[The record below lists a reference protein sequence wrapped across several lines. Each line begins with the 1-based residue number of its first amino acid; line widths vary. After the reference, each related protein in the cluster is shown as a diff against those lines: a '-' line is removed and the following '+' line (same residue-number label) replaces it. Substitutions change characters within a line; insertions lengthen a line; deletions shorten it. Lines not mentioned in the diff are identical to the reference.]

1 MSQAVAMS
9 RLTLPQLALIVIRYR
24 GLLIATLIAVIV
36 TLGLNST
43 HQGVQV
49 LVATRALPAG
59 WPLSESD
66 FATAYLDGAD
76 AELYVGQLDTVQSQT
91 ITTAL
96 AIGTPLM
103 KHHLAQVNVAFDQVM
118 VQIPLD
124 AGNPGSFSVGSV
136 VHVWS
141 LTDELALL
149 VSSNAT
155 VLETFSINGAAWVS
169 LSIASVDENA
179 VMQSGAVR
187 LAVV

>member
-1 MSQAVAMS
+1 MSQAAAMS
-9 RLTLPQLALIVIRYR
+9 PITIPALALIVIRYR
-24 GLLIATLIAVIV
+24 GLLVATLIAVVV

-49 LVATRALPAG
+49 LVATHPLPAG
-59 WPLSESD
+59 WQLTDSD
-66 FATAYLDGAD
+66 FQVAYLDGAD
-76 AELYVGQLDTVQSQT
+76 PELYVGQLDTLTLQT
-91 ITTAL
+91 VTTSIA
-96 AIGTPLM
+96 AGTPLM
-103 KHHLAQVNVAFDQVM
+103 KNHLAQVAVGFDQVM

-136 VHVWS
+136 VHIWA
-141 LTDELALL
+141 LTDDFALL

-155 VLETFSINGAAWVS
+155 VLETFLINGAAWVS
-169 LSIASVDENA
+169 LSIASSDENA